1 MPCGVYIYC
10 MVQTYSSLLEYETGR
25 LIDEAIADEV
35 AILMNGTVEDIKDY
49 KFRTGVI
56 RGLNKA
62 REIMSEADSNI
73 QSGERG

>member
-1 MPCGVYIYC
+1 
-10 MVQTYSSLLEYETGR
+10 MVQTYSSLLEYEIGR
-25 LIDEAIADEV
+25 LIDEAIADEL
-35 AILMNGTVEDIKDY
+35 AILANGNVDDIKDY

-62 REIMSEADSNI
+62 RKLMSEADSNI

>member
-1 MPCGVYIYC
+1 

-49 KFRTGVI
+49 KFRTGLI

-62 REIMSEADSNI
+62 RELMSEADSNI

>member
-1 MPCGVYIYC
+1 
-10 MVQTYSSLLEYETGR
+10 MVQTYSGLLEYETGR

-62 REIMSEADSNI
+62 RELMSEADSNI

>member
-1 MPCGVYIYC
+1 

-62 REIMSEADSNI
+62 RKLMSEADSNI